1 MKFNID
7 EVKNYI
13 SNSSDETKVYIGA
26 DSERHRRNGVW
37 YADFTVAVVVH
48 IDGKHGCKVFGDI
61 SSERDY
67 DQKKNKP
74 AIRLMKEVMKASEM
88 YLNLVDV
95 IGERHWEVHLDIN
108 PNLLHGSSC
117 VLNEAVGY
125 VKGMC
130 DMTPKVKPSAF
141 AASYAADRLKE
152 VLR

>member
-95 IGERHWEVHLDIN
+95 IGERHCEVHLDIN